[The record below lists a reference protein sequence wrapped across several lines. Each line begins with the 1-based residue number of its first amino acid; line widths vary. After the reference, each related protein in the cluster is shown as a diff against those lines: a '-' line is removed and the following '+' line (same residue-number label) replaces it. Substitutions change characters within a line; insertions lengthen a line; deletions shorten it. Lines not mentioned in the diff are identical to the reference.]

1 MRIEKIFQACAAV
14 TIASTVLAMGIGAPR
29 LGAQSKT
36 NTEPACCTAKKQ
48 SADSKKAAAK
58 FSARAETLLGAMP
71 ASKGEWG
78 LLIADAESGE
88 TLYEQNADKRSEE
101 RRVG

>member
-1 MRIEKIFQACAAV
+1 MRIEKIFQGCAAV

-36 NTEPACCTAKKQ
+36 NTAPACCTAKKQ
-48 SADSKKAAAK
+48 SAASKKPAAK

-71 ASKGEWG
+71 ASKAECGP
-78 LLIADAESGE
+78 LIAEPESGR
-88 TLYEQNADKRSEE
+88 TLSYQHPHKHPAP
-101 RRVG
+101 